1 MQGFYDALVEQVQNM
16 AIFPDDYTMLEEFLN
31 GLPQVMLARCF
42 REYRLTVEAN
52 TLEDWLAAAKDI
64 EVCDQNE
71 TYYVGCNKSRTAAAA
86 MPKQPARPK
95 AKDNEKPEPRCWGQ
109 GEYKKPKGPPFT
121 KATRK
126 MEGYEKR
133 PSSKP

>member
-1 MQGFYDALVEQVQNM
+1 M

-31 GLPQVMLARCF
+31 GLPQAMLARCF

-52 TLEDWLAAAKDI
+52 TLEDWLSAAKDI
-64 EVCDQNE
+64 EVCDRNE

-86 MPKQPARPK
+86 TPKQLARPK
-95 AKDNEKPEPRCWGQ
+95 AKDDEKPEPKRWGQ
-109 GEYKKPKGPPFT
+109 GEYKKPKGPPFA
-121 KATRK
+121 KATK
-126 MEGYEKR
+126 KTEGYERR